1 MPFAVIAEAYTPGNI
16 PNEVA
21 MKNSVGK
28 VETKFYNYNG
38 KITLSSGRE
47 FGPVQIAY
55 ETYGTLNDAKDN
67 AILILHALTGDAHSA
82 GYHSENDKKAG
93 WWDEM
98 IGPDKAFDT
107 NKYFVISSNV
117 FGGCSG
123 TTGPSSVNPETGK
136 RYGLSFPVITIE
148 DTVTVQKL
156 LIDYF
161 GIKKLIVA
169 GGSMGGMQAMS
180 WAASYPEYVTKTI
193 VIASSASS
201 NAQSIAF
208 NAVGRNAIFS
218 DTNFNNGDYYDGDY
232 PERGLSV
239 ARMIGHITYLC
250 QESMHKKFG
259 RRLQNKEKLTFDF
272 GIDFQVE
279 SYLQHQGLSFVER
292 FDANSYIYITKA
304 VDYFDLEEQ
313 YGSLEKAFEKSNS
326 SFLIISF
333 SSDWLYPTH
342 QSKEITQALVK
353 AKKDVSFC
361 EIKSPCGH
369 DAFLLEFDTQTNII
383 KSFLKKDS

>member
-1 MPFAVIAEAYTPGNI
+1 MPFAVIAEAYTLGNI

>member
-1 MPFAVIAEAYTPGNI
+1 MPFAVIAEAYTSGNI
-16 PNEVA
+16 PNEDA

-28 VETKFYNYNG
+28 VETKFYNYDG

-292 FDANSYIYITKA
+292 FYENSYIYITKA
-304 VDYFDLEEQ
+304 VDYFDL
-313 YGSLEKAFEKSNS
+313 
-326 SFLIISF
+326 
-333 SSDWLYPTH
+333 
-342 QSKEITQALVK
+342 
-353 AKKDVSFC
+353 
-361 EIKSPCGH
+361 
-369 DAFLLEFDTQTNII
+369 
-383 KSFLKKDS
+383 